1 MPELAEQNSRV
12 SEKKEETANAL
23 GSSEYV
29 KMLFGGYP
37 TKVLP
42 VTVRLLS

>member
-29 KMLFGGYP
+29 KMLFGGIP
-37 TKVLP
+37 HQGA
-42 VTVRLLS
+42 SCNGSSA